1 MATVCDLNPDI
12 VGITESW
19 TTNNV
24 LDSELHLS
32 GYRLFR
38 CDRNTENRG
47 GGVLLYVRDSFKAT
61 EVHMKSRYGEHVRC
75 QIGELTLG
83 VIYRSNNSQIVGQD
97 TTTTTTTTTV

>member
-1 MATVCDLNPDI
+1 MNKWDLLLATVCDLNPDI

-32 GYRLFR
+32 GYQLLR

-47 GGVLLYVRDSFKAT
+47 GGT
-61 EVHMKSRYGEHVRC
+61 IRY
-75 QIGELTLG
+75 
-83 VIYRSNNSQIVGQD
+83 D
-97 TTTTTTTTTV
+97 TTRDAILTCARKPT